1 MSQQLAQAMR
11 REALRVLSSRAQPR
25 IAIVSDFDPK
35 TYSVKV
41 RVGADMDAG
50 DFFETDWIPVS
61 TPWLGSAWGLFAPL
75 APGDQVVVV
84 FADGEYSGGVVVGGI
99 FSEEQASVE
108 VPAGEFWLVH
118 STGSSLKFQA
128 DGHVNLNV
136 PGDLGVTV
144 TGDLGVTVTGN
155 VSSSAAAWNH
165 TGNLTVAGVV
175 SGATVQEGS
184 VVLGS
189 HIHGNGN
196 NGSNTT
202 GPT

>member
-25 IAIVSDFDPK
+25 IGIVSDFDPK
-35 TYSVKV
+35 TYSAKV

-84 FADGEYSGGVVVGGI
+84 FADGEHSGGVVVGGL
-99 FSEEQASVE
+99 FSEDQAPAE
-108 VPAGEFWLVH
+108 VPVGEFWLVH
-118 STGSSLKFQA
+118 SSGSSLKFQA
-128 DGHVNLNV
+128 DGDVNLNV
-136 PGDLGVTV
+136 AGNLGVS
-144 TGDLGVTVTGN
+144 VTGN
-155 VSSSAAAWNH
+155 VTSSAAAWNH
-165 TGNLTVAGVV
+165 TGNLTVSGEIAGT
-175 SGATVQEGS
+175 TVKQGT

-196 NGSNTT
+196 NGNNTT